1 MRERAIAT
9 IAIWMSLLGSIYF
22 LLERLTNV
30 EYQSVE
36 GRVVP
41 DAIVVQAPAFWQIAI
56 FVLIFFLI
64 IGAFGATSMIWEKA
78 HLSGQTPEQQD
89 DKASAKLKREQKER
103 VRRLLEQMDSD
114 DLAALETRLS
124 DDGEIVSMEELLDQ
138 GEFQRRR

>member
-1 MRERAIAT
+1 MPITE
-9 IAIWMSLLGSIYF
+9 
-22 LLERLTNV
+22 V
-30 EYQSVE
+30 
-36 GRVVP
+36 
-41 DAIVVQAPAFWQIAI
+41 APTFWQIAI

-64 IGAFGATSMIWEKA
+64 LFAFGATYMIWEKA
-78 HLSGQTPEQQD
+78 HLSSQTPHQQD